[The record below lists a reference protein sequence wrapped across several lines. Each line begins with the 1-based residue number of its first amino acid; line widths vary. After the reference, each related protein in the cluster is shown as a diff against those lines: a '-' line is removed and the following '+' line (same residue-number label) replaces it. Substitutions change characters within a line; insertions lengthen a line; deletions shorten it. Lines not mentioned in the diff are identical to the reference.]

1 MHYMKNTPN
10 PLKKRLMQGALLGM
24 LLVSASVARAQIG
37 SGWSSMS
44 IGGFIDYEVDD
55 VHHQHSV
62 SSFSL
67 SSCYYTK
74 GTSSETFGLKTS
86 HSNRVEHDTDS
97 HYSSGKR
104 QFQGNLQ
111 IFSGISSQST
121 VQIFNGKAS
130 GPILMIKGY
139 GSDGGKLEKQGG
151 SVVIATSCFGTTK
164 RINIIHDLNAN
175 TMAVYVNGTKKWS
188 GSGGVGGSFNLKY
201 GLYGSFNSSTK
212 TIWSSVKMWH

>member
-1 MHYMKNTPN
+1 
-10 PLKKRLMQGALLGM
+10 M
-24 LLVSASVARAQIG
+24 LLLSAGAARAQIG
-37 SGWSSMS
+37 SGWTSMS

-55 VHHQHSV
+55 VHHQHSI

-67 SSCYYTK
+67 TSMYYTK

-97 HYSSGKR
+97 HYSSVRR

-111 IFSGISSQST
+111 IFSGISDQSC
-121 VQIFNGKAS
+121 VQIFNAPAS

-139 GSDGGKLEKQGG
+139 GSSSGTLKKQGG
-151 SVVIATSCFGTTK
+151 SVVIATGCFGVTE
-164 RINIIHDLNAN
+164 RINLIHDLNAN
-175 TMAVYVNGTKKWS
+175 TMAVYVNGSKKWS
-188 GSGGVGGSFNLKY
+188 GGGGAGGSFNLKY
-201 GLYGSFNSSTK
+201 GLYGSFNSATK